1 MDNGFDTALGFAAT
15 LRLGRDTAMTR
26 MPLIAALGGLVL
38 LAACEAAPP
47 ANIATNTGD
56 VREQQMREQ
65 QLRAAQTNNP
75 GMQNPTATGVGVG
88 GIIRADQAGAGNVTA
103 GAPVAVNPGTT
114 GIVRQPGVGAP
125 DSQPIQRRRRTTTP
139 AS

>member
-1 MDNGFDTALGFAAT
+1 
-15 LRLGRDTAMTR
+15 MTVK
-26 MPLIAALGGLVL
+26 PILAALGGLVL
-38 LAACEAAPP
+38 LAACEAAPQ

-56 VREQQMREQ
+56 MREQQMREQ

-88 GIIRADQAGAGNVTA
+88 GIIRSNQPGAGNVTA

-114 GIVRQPGVGAP
+114 GIERGPGIGAP
-125 DSQPIQRRRRTTTP
+125 TNAAPAPRPRRTTP

>member
-1 MDNGFDTALGFAAT
+1 
-15 LRLGRDTAMTR
+15 MTR
-26 MPLIAALGGLVL
+26 TPLIAALGGLVL

-56 VREQQMREQ
+56 MREQQMREQ

-88 GIIRADQAGAGNVTA
+88 GIIRDQGSATRGNVTA

-114 GIVRQPGVGAP
+114 GIERGPGIGAP
-125 DSQPIQRRRRTTTP
+125 TNAAPAPRPRRTQTP

>member
-1 MDNGFDTALGFAAT
+1 MDNGFDAGLGLFAT
-15 LRLGRDTAMTR
+15 LRLGRDTAMTVK
-26 MPLIAALGGLVL
+26 PILAALGGLVL
-38 LAACEAAPP
+38 LAACEAAPT

-56 VREQQMREQ
+56 MREQQMREQ

-88 GIIRADQAGAGNVTA
+88 GIIRSNQPGAGNVTA

-114 GIVRQPGVGAP
+114 GIVRQDGVGAP
-125 DSQPIQRRRRTTTP
+125 QSAPRPPRRTTTP